1 MKKFTAILLAVVML
15 FALSVSAF
23 AAVNSKE
30 TDYAIGNGLGVSVDY
45 DIEGMYF
52 DGLDI
57 LSDADNGYYPFS
69 FSLIASNR
77 SKVASV
83 TVSNG
88 GSFHWAYA
96 QNADGS
102 YVTDEDGNYVE
113 STTTNYGVVVLPTTS
128 ASTVTVTGTGNIGSA
143 TFNCAQPSGG
153 TTAAGAALYAYLPAP
168 AQFVN
173 EGVTTGGW
181 GDAYDSNGAVKAT
194 SSTGVS
200 LGSFGGY
207 VVLDFGT
214 PAKDDDGNVTSGIY
228 NEETNA
234 YGVDFILYGNAL
246 STWAEPGCVQVS
258 PDGQKWY
265 DIAGSLHYRK
275 PAMTAA
281 TDTNGDTFAVSSAGA
296 IWDYTATYTDPSPA
310 DQAITTAASN
320 LGTSGKSPEFD
331 FTAKVRP
338 SDTTTYSGGSK
349 VAYNAWHRHSWFPLT
364 CNYFTDRTTADTD
377 GDLRGNALA
386 NLTLAA
392 KFGTQRDTT
401 GNAMKLTFKGVRLMP
416 TTNSHVGSTVPDD
429 FLFGYAD
436 CHINGTPSGAQVNPY
451 TTGRSTGGDPIDISW
466 AVYPAGSTDST
477 GKDISGQPVSLTAIR
492 YVRVYTGVQQM
503 NGIMGESS
511 TEITAAYTATTKG
524 GSAASTTLTV
534 TAGASESNLKAVT
547 TANMGT
553 QTVSIGKKSGF
564 VKIVSSA
571 EHIFVNGSE
580 FTSGD
585 TISFSGLSSTPNYV
599 QIITQNGTE
608 APYITLLKVV
618 R

>member
-1 MKKFTAILLAVVML
+1 MKKFIAILLAVVML

-153 TTAAGAALYAYLPAP
+153 TTAPGATLYAYLPAP

-181 GDAYDSNGAVKAT
+181 GDAYDSTGAVKAN

-200 LGSFGGY
+200 LGFFGGY
-207 VVLDFGT
+207 AVYKFSDYVWDL
-214 PAKDDDGNVTSGIY
+214 A
-228 NEETNA
+228 TNP
-234 YGVDFILYGNAL
+234 YGADFIVYGNAFWNN
-246 STWAEPGCVQVS
+246 SEAGCIQVS
-258 PDGQKWY
+258 ENGTDWF
-265 DIAGSLHYRK
+265 DIAGSMYYTK
-275 PAMTAA
+275 STKNA
-281 TDTNGDTFAVSSAGA
+281 T
-296 IWDYTATYTDPSPA
+296 ITYTNPNPSE
-310 DQAITTAASN
+310 DKGITTAGATSTLADVTYTLN
-320 LGTSGKSPEFD
+320 GTEGKVTKNTFH
-331 FTAKVRP
+331 
-338 SDTTTYSGGSK
+338 
-349 VAYNAWHRHSWFPLT
+349 NHSWFPLNA
-364 CNYFTDRTTADTD
+364 NYFTASGSRAAMAKVDEFSFVSRTLNSDNITNT
-377 GDLRGNALA
+377 
-386 NLTLAA
+386 
-392 KFGTQRDTT
+392 
-401 GNAMKLTFKGVRLMP
+401 LTFTGTLLNNYPGTGKTDQIG
-416 TTNSHVGSTVPDD
+416 
-429 FLFGYAD
+429 FGYCDVHPNKTLGGSIAY
-436 CHINGTPSGAQVNPY
+436 NPY
-451 TTGRSTGGDPIDISW
+451 QTFTSSSDYDTKVAGTSGGDPIDIAW
-466 AVYPAGSTDST
+466 AVKPDGTPAGLS
-477 GKDISGQPVSLTAIR
+477 KIQ
-492 YVRVYTGVQQM
+492 YVRIYTGMAQM
-503 NGIMGESS
+503 NGIFGEIS
-511 TEITAAYTATTKG
+511 TEVCGVAACTGT
-524 GSAASTTLTV
+524 GSGAASTTLSLKKGNTTIRPTYNSSRPIAAGSWTV
-534 TAGASESNLKAVT
+534 TSNASNVYINGTRVDASSGYSLTVES
-547 TANMGT
+547 
-553 QTVSIGKKSGF
+553 GK
-564 VKIVSSA
+564 
-571 EHIFVNGSE
+571 
-580 FTSGD
+580 T
-585 TISFSGLSSTPNYV
+585 Y

-608 APYITLLKVV
+608 APIVAVV
-618 R
+618 TCA